1 MFTDWDTE
9 HADDAYRRQ
18 VELAAQC
25 EEERVQAEIQA
36 ELEAERQEAERK
48 KAEEVAAEERR
59 QRMLRKKA
67 KKEQKVRLGVF
78 ESEGF
83 GVLDFLMELEAERQ
97 TQSGTKRKVLRRRR
111 GRYLVASG
119 KRESQKKRE
128 GSLQREGNRRCSKE
142 GQRK

>member
-1 MFTDWDTE
+1 LQDQQEAEVDDDEEQIVFTDWDTE

-18 VELAAQC
+18 VELAAQW

-67 KKEQKVRLGVF
+67 KKEQKVRL
-78 ESEGF
+78 ESFEGF
-83 GVLDFLMELEAERQ
+83 WGLGLRWSLKLKD
-97 TQSGTKRKVLRRRR
+97 RRR
-111 GRYLVASG
+111 A
-119 KRESQKKRE
+119 
-128 GSLQREGNRRCSKE
+128 GN
-142 GQRK
+142 GG